1 VSDFRPAAD
10 APRTEAVNFF
20 ADSQMPRDQ
29 VEQIIAL
36 ASRQIAVPCRL
47 HVSDWDAG
55 VRRLN
60 GREQVD
66 ADALLVS
73 FEKATSAETVNVG
86 LTQHDLGLMLFT
98 FVFGRARRY
107 GHAAIVSLARLG
119 PEHYGLPADPGLE
132 VSRAVAEVMHE
143 LGHVAGLAH
152 CRDLRCLMYFAT
164 NVETIDLRGKRF
176 CAACSAALP
185 PQLLLT
191 ARMHT

>member
-1 VSDFRPAAD
+1 VSDSHPAAGV
-10 APRTEAVNFF
+10 PRIEAVNFF
-20 ADSQMPRDQ
+20 ADSQVPRAQ
-29 VEQIIAL
+29 VEEVIAR

-47 HVSDWDAG
+47 HVTEWDAG
-55 VRRLN
+55 ARRLN

-73 FEKATSAETVNVG
+73 FEKATSPETVNIG
-86 LTQHDLGLMLFT
+86 LTRHDLGLMLFT

-119 PEHYGLPADPGLE
+119 PEHYGLPADPDLE
-132 VSRAVAEVMHE
+132 VKRTVAEVMHE

-152 CRDLRCLMYFAT
+152 CSDLRCLMYFAT
-164 NVETIDLRGKRF
+164 NVETIDLRGDRF

-185 PQLLLT
+185 SQLLVT
-191 ARMHT
+191 ARMHM